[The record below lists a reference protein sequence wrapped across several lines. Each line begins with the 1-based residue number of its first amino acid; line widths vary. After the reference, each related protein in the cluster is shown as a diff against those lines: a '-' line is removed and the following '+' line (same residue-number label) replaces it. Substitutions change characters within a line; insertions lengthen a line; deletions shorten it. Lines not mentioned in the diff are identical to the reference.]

1 MVKKK
6 KMTEKTNPPRLQS
19 KVVKRWK
26 EKYLAQGVEISYC
39 RFDKPTWIMKS
50 SNTRFGMYNSAIEYR
65 TLQTLR
71 RI

>member
-6 KMTEKTNPPRLQS
+6 KTTEKTNPPRLQS

-50 SNTRFGMYNSAIEYR
+50 SNTRF
-65 TLQTLR
+65 
-71 RI
+71 